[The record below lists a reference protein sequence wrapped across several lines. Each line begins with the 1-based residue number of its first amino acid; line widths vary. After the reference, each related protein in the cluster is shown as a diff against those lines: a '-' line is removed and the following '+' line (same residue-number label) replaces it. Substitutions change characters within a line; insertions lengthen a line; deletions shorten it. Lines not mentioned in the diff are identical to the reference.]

1 MESTIAKLLQEFE
14 QGRMSRRQLIRSL
27 AIAATGAH
35 ALRSV
40 SPAQA
45 AMPATQAAPFHT
57 VSLDHISYA
66 VADYGRSRDFYAD
79 LMGWEVQ
86 SDNGESQA
94 TLRIG
99 GVGEIIVRNNRRP
112 MNQPSNEPGRQ
123 PVTGVINHI
132 AWRIDDFDT
141 DAVRRGPAP
150 FPSGSGAI
158 PGRRLPRHLPAV
170 AHPTRRIR
178 HRRRIPR
185 GHIRSCPTCAL
196 WPRRTSHTRL
206 GRSDPVPAAGGAV
219 QWGCSSIR

>member
-141 DAVRRGPAP
+141 DAVREELEARD
-150 FPSGSGAI
+150 
-158 PGRRLPRHLPAV
+158 LN
-170 AHPTRRIR
+170 
-178 HRRRIPR
+178 
-185 GHIRSCPTCAL
+185 
-196 WPRRTSHTRL
+196 PRRDQ
-206 GRSDPVPAAGGAV
+206 GGPDPGYDSYHVLDPDGWDL
-219 QWGCSSIR
+219 QISK